1 MALISTNNSQSNVP
15 YPPDVAY
22 AALRAAALQLQRE
35 KNYSLKASDD
45 ITRRVVMKT
54 GISLMSWGE
63 NITISIIA
71 EPNGT
76 SSISISSGTKTGTP
90 LDFGKNNKNINEI
103 MDAFSKQL
111 KNYKHKQITPKDS
124 SGNAQVSI
132 AEELEKLASLK
143 EKGILSQQEF
153 DAQKKKLLGL

>member
-1 MALISTNNSQSNVP
+1 MSIISTNNSQSNVP
-15 YPPDVAY
+15 YSPDDAY
-22 AALRAAALQLQRE
+22 AALCSAALQLQRE

-54 GISLMSWGE
+54 GISLVSWGE

-111 KNYKHKQITPKDS
+111 KNYKQITPKDS

>member
-1 MALISTNNSQSNVP
+1 MALFSTNNSQSNVP
-15 YPPDVAY
+15 YSPDDAY
-22 AALRAAALQLQRE
+22 AALCAAALRLQSA
-35 KNYSLKASDD
+35 KNYSLKDSDA
-45 ITRRVVMKT
+45 ITRRIIMKT
-54 GISLMSWGE
+54 GISFVSWGE

-90 LDFGKNNKNINEI
+90 FDFGKNNKNINEI

-111 KNYKHKQITPKDS
+111 KNYKQITPKDS
-124 SGNAQVSI
+124 SGNAQVSV

>member
-15 YPPDVAY
+15 YSPDDAY
-22 AALRAAALQLQRE
+22 AALCAAALRLQSA
-35 KNYSLKASDD
+35 KNYSLKDSDA
-45 ITRRVVMKT
+45 ITRRVIMKT
-54 GISLMSWGE
+54 GISFVSWGE

-111 KNYKHKQITPKDS
+111 KNYKQITPKDS
-124 SGNAQVSI
+124 SGNAQVSV

-153 DAQKKKLLGL
+153 DAHKKKLLGL